1 MKKRLFIIFIAAI
14 FVVSCA
20 LACTACN
27 KVTPCA
33 WVAFGNEGY
42 IYYTADM
49 YGDHIIYYE
58 DETDAE
64 GDTYHANYAISI
76 SFIPRILGK
85 SERNGVVCTTVEV
98 SKHNSMTVYINKGKS
113 TYDPNK
119 KVYLNGTALTPS
131 RTNDNNPLLCLTFD
145 ISLERGNPGGKEND
159 KLNIIE
165 YK

>member
-1 MKKRLFIIFIAAI
+1 MKKRLFILFFALIL
-14 FVVSCA
+14 VVCSVFA
-20 LACTACN
+20 FTACN

-58 DETDAE
+58 DEADAE

-98 SKHNSMTVYINKGKS
+98 TNNNSMTVYINKTKS
-113 TYDPNK
+113 IYDSNK
-119 KVYLNGTALTPS
+119 KIYLNGIALTPS
-131 RTNDNNPLLCLTFD
+131 KTNDNNPLLCLTFD
-145 ISLERGNPGGKEND
+145 INLERGNPGGKEND